1 MGIIV
6 HNYKRFDGES
16 DDELILRICN
26 EKENIGTWND
36 VATVLNSLLNCDYT
50 ESAYRK
56 KVQYFKKV
64 LDANLS
70 KFSDGAA
77 QLKELK
83 EERILLEIGRAHV

>member
-64 LDANLS
+64 LDANQS

-83 EERILLEIGRAHV
+83 EERIL